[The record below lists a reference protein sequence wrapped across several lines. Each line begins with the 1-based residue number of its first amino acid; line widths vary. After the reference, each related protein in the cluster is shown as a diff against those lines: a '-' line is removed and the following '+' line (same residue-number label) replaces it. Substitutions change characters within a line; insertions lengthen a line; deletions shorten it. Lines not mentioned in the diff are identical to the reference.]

1 MLGAAGAGAAQAAAS
16 ALVDDGLQI
25 NERKLD
31 TDLAAAETRGAV
43 KDVILNEAVSILSD
57 SVALKQGKSR
67 VAADESST
75 RPLVV
80 MAVSAA
86 SPGQSGLIGRRP
98 GTDGLAPWL
107 PSARKRPFN
116 PGCHSLRPKS
126 SQPRQEF
133 PDRTP
138 SAATA

>member
-1 MLGAAGAGAAQAAAS
+1 MLGAAGAGAARAGAS
-16 ALVDDGLQI
+16 ALADDGLQI

-75 RPLVV
+75 RPVVV
-80 MAVSAA
+80 MAVPAV
-86 SPGQSGLIGRRP
+86 SPGQ
-98 GTDGLAPWL
+98 
-107 PSARKRPFN
+107 
-116 PGCHSLRPKS
+116 
-126 SQPRQEF
+126 
-133 PDRTP
+133 
-138 SAATA
+138 